1 MKINLLLFFIVIFIT
16 CCSNSNVNSFNNS
29 SELSFENVVKL
40 FENEKYL
47 RAKEEFAFLI
57 FNNPGSKDAIDSQF
71 YYAECLFHLKNYS
84 DAIKEYQKYISIST
98 DFHLIKI
105 SKYLICRCYFEL
117 SLEFDKDQRNTKT
130 AIDKSQQFI
139 EEYIDSKHKSVELH
153 NKKVNLISFTEN
165 MIKDLRAKLAKKNF
179 ESGKL
184 YMRIEEYDAA
194 LTYFNLILMEYY
206 DSPLVDDA
214 MFNIVMTNILKGDE
228 SEAVEYF
235 ELHKT
240 DFISNEKLL
249 STKQLLENTK
259 SMDKSS
265 HYILGILIGSYIL
278 QLNLSK

>member
-1 MKINLLLFFIVIFIT
+1 
-16 CCSNSNVNSFNNS
+16 
-29 SELSFENVVKL
+29 
-40 FENEKYL
+40 
-47 RAKEEFAFLI
+47 
-57 FNNPGSKDAIDSQF
+57 
-71 YYAECLFHLKNYS
+71 
-84 DAIKEYQKYISIST
+84 
-98 DFHLIKI
+98 
-105 SKYLICRCYFEL
+105 
-117 SLEFDKDQRNTKT
+117 
-130 AIDKSQQFI
+130 
-139 EEYIDSKHKSVELH
+139 
-153 NKKVNLISFTEN
+153 
-165 MIKDLRAKLAKKNF
+165 MIKDLRAKLAKKNL

-240 DFISNEKLL
+240 DFISNKKLL